1 MKSVK
6 IYQIQIKHVPG
17 YNFAPMTICINWGMI
32 VDVDFGA

>member
-6 IYQIQIKHVPG
+6 NFQIQIKHVFA